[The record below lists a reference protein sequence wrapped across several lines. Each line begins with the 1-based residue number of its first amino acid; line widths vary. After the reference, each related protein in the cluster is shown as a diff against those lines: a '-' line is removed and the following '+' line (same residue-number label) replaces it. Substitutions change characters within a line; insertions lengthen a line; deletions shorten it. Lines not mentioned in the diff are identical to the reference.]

1 LAGEGLAGA
10 GLTGAGLVGAGTSA
24 FARSRVL
31 LLKLDANGFLQR
43 AKRAQLF
50 GGGKCQRAPG

>member
-1 LAGEGLAGA
+1 VGFVTG
-10 GLTGAGLVGAGTSA
+10 GLTGAGLVGAGAWSSA
-24 FARSRVL
+24 VGRSNVL

-50 GGGKCQRAPG
+50 GGGEGQRAPG